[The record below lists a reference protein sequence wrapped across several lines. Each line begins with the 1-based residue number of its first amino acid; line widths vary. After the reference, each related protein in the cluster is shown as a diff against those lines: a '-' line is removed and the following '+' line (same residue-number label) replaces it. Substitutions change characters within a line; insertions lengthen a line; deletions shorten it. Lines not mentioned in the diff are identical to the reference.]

1 MTLVMKLEQYLNR
14 SSTMQKRNPIIE
26 QNSTDKIYTDFFAN
40 ECNDTTTDRVAIT
53 SFEIDRKVIQH
64 KFRSVTIIVE
74 QHYPKR

>member
-1 MTLVMKLEQYLNR
+1 MKLEQYLNR

-26 QNSTDKIYTDFFAN
+26 QNSTDKIYTDFFGN